1 MDARIFFYLSDSITT
16 ASDAAELEVIGDLVR
31 ATAMDAFERRA
42 LERVLRER
50 EATLRNGNAAL
61 PRPPAALRGD

>member
-16 ASDAAELEVIGDLVR
+16 VSNAAELEVMGDLVR

-50 EATLRNGNAAL
+50 EVTLRTGDAAL
-61 PRPPAALRGD
+61 PRPPTALWRD